1 MPQNEFSEQRQTLDE
16 CARLLDKYK
25 KCFLIRPTGFGKT
38 WLMTELA
45 KSCRKVLYL
54 YPSQVIKDTVVDR
67 YYSLPDSDPDEP
79 IDPETMEAMKSMGTI
94 PGCDLM
100 TYAKLIRLDETDFQN
115 MSYELVIFD
124 EAHRMGGPKTK
135 LACEKLFAGLDLD
148 TKFIGATA
156 TPTRMDNFD
165 VSSHFFSDRLCYPYT
180 LHDAIKS
187 GMIMKPNY
195 CYATYDFAQD
205 LENAAQEAGED
216 LRDPHVQETISVKA
230 IELGKLYNLPTIIRE
245 TCDGYAARTDYMKF
259 IIFFAS
265 KKHMQEKC
273 PEVESWFR
281 EAYPDHEVVTLRIT
295 SASSE
300 ESANT
305 DKLSLLSPV
314 PGRIDLIACI
324 DMLNMGYHVSDQT
337 GIMMY
342 RGTESGTIFTQQ
354 LGRALSAG
362 AGSSAIVF
370 DIVDNLHRKAVYD
383 LYVKAPDGA
392 RKRRKVEPKLD
403 NYWLDKDT
411 GKVFAGD
418 RENTVP
424 TQYTYDGKHF
434 RDRHGNIATF
444 RLDKDDNIRNTS
456 DAMSPDK
463 DVNRITPECL
473 NATGHEATYRE
484 ILAKAMAEPL
494 AHRCK
499 YAIQM
504 HFRTWCEYHNVEY
517 PIQPAKLSEIYNL
530 DIADFHKELLKI
542 IRDGRINYPLHD
554 AQKLLEIGKEGEDPP
569 LAICC
574 QATNVSLDALMDLL
588 FQ

>member
-1 MPQNEFSEQRQTLDE
+1 M
-16 CARLLDKYK
+16 
-25 KCFLIRPTGFGKT
+25 
-38 WLMTELA
+38 
-45 KSCRKVLYL
+45 
-54 YPSQVIKDTVVDR
+54 
-67 YYSLPDSDPDEP
+67 
-79 IDPETMEAMKSMGTI
+79 
-94 PGCDLM
+94 
-100 TYAKLIRLDETDFQN
+100 
-115 MSYELVIFD
+115 
-124 EAHRMGGPKTK
+124 
-135 LACEKLFAGLDLD
+135 
-148 TKFIGATA
+148 
-156 TPTRMDNFD
+156 
-165 VSSHFFSDRLCYPYT
+165 
-180 LHDAIKS
+180 
-187 GMIMKPNY
+187 
-195 CYATYDFAQD
+195 
-205 LENAAQEAGED
+205 
-216 LRDPHVQETISVKA
+216 
-230 IELGKLYNLPTIIRE
+230 
-245 TCDGYAARTDYMKF
+245 
-259 IIFFAS
+259 
-265 KKHMQEKC
+265 
-273 PEVESWFR
+273 
-281 EAYPDHEVVTLRIT
+281 
-295 SASSE
+295 
-300 ESANT
+300 
-305 DKLSLLSPV
+305 
-314 PGRIDLIACI
+314 
-324 DMLNMGYHVSDQT
+324 
-337 GIMMY
+337 
-342 RGTESGTIFTQQ
+342 
-354 LGRALSAG
+354 
-362 AGSSAIVF
+362 
-370 DIVDNLHRKAVYD
+370 
-383 LYVKAPDGA
+383 YVKAPEGT
-392 RKRRKVEPKLD
+392 RKQRRIEPKLD

-418 RENTVP
+418 QENPVP

-456 DAMSPDK
+456 DAMAPDK